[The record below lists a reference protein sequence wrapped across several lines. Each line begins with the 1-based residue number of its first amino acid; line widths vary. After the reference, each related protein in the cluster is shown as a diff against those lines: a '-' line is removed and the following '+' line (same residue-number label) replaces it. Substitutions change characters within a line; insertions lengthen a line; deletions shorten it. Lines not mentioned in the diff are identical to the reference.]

1 MHLEL
6 WDGLPSGDYRFL
18 AAFFVSGRFELASE
32 IAEAR
37 WTLM

>member
-1 MHLEL
+1 MHLPL
-6 WDGLPSGDYRFL
+6 WEGLPSGDYRFL
-18 AAFFVSGRFELASE
+18 TAFFLKGTFELASE